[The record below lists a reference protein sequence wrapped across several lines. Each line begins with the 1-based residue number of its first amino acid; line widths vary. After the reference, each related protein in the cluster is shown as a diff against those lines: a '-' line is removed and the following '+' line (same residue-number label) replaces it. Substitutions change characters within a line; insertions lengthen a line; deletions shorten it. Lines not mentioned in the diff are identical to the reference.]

1 MKGIIHLLL
10 SHQPASHPPTHPAD
24 RLTVKPSQ
32 EHLHKTPTHH
42 QTPTTPIATMQLNNA
57 LLLTLLPALSEAIGF
72 LQKQDPSMA
81 SLAQADDHAGNA
93 SGANNCG
100 LTSWDDYGKSTPS
113 SQLPLVA
120 DCQKIIDTQANFDK
134 SNEIYNDKNNPQILY
149 QYGSCK
155 YLIPDHEGGGEG
167 ER

>member
-1 MKGIIHLLL
+1 
-10 SHQPASHPPTHPAD
+10 
-24 RLTVKPSQ
+24 
-32 EHLHKTPTHH
+32 
-42 QTPTTPIATMQLNNA
+42 MQLNNA

-72 LQKQDPSMA
+72 LQKSDPAMA
-81 SLAQADDHAGNA
+81 QLSQADDHAGNA

-113 SQLPLVA
+113 SQLPLVE
-120 DCQKIIDTQANFDK
+120 DCQKIIDVKAQMDK
-134 SNEIYNDKNNPQILY
+134 SNEIYSDKNSPQILY
-149 QYGSCK
+149 SYRTCK